1 MQQAIINREM
11 IAAAS
16 RFTTACRA
24 HYVQTR
30 QLVKALTAA
39 AAQDGAF
46 DAFEAFEAGLS
57 PINSFLLPSQPL
69 TAFIEQMP
77 RRYTGIRELFYGL
90 HRENE
95 EMLQTTERFRK
106 QQAAYTGNF
115 DNNIRKLI
123 SLHDELAGFVRGK
136 SLKPEARDWVV
147 GFFQVFN
154 RWMQQGAPGD
164 LQSMEQQIVT
174 PVLVL
179 NETHSGSPFIHRSSS
194 AALECKFAG
203 QNLWALMHTYESRL
217 EAHAAVFKRII
228 SLAGMLDKYLNTARN
243 EQAKYNNRR
252 EGNRR
257 RRKLYGTAIGLP
269 AILLLLYFIY
279 WLLPDPPQPSGLI
292 TQALPVTTS
301 GSHAAVIATSG
312 VSRSSLDSASLV
324 CGIDISKYQGN
335 LLQELKALDT
345 FHFVICKATEG
356 LTLTDNTFTS
366 NWEWLKKARL
376 IRGAYHFYIYGDD
389 PLAQARHFLQTT
401 GAFTNAEMPL
411 ILDIEEGGLGRKAGG
426 ALSADRDTLQVHLLN
441 FLQYLSKQTGRAPII
456 YTDLSFAN
464 TWLHNEAFGNYALWL
479 AEYTTK
485 PSPVLPWAWRNKRA
499 TFWQKSSTYTIVSR
513 RTDYDVFIGTGAEM
527 AAFIKK

>member
-1 MQQAIINREM
+1 MQQAIISQEM
-11 IAAAS
+11 IEAAS
-16 RFTTACRA
+16 RFTEACRA

-30 QLVKALTAA
+30 QLVRALTAEA
-39 AAQDGAF
+39 EQDGVV
-46 DAFEAFEAGLS
+46 DAFGAGLS

-69 TAFIEQMP
+69 TVFIEQLP
-77 RRYTGIRELFYGL
+77 RRYAAIRELFYGL

-95 EMLQTTERFRK
+95 EMIQTTERFRK
-106 QQAAYTGNF
+106 QQAEYTEIF

-123 SLHDELAGFVRGK
+123 RLHDELAGFVKGK
-136 SLKPEARDWVV
+136 NLKPEARDWVE
-147 GFFQVFN
+147 GYFQVFN

-164 LQSMEQQIVT
+164 WQSMEQQIIT

-179 NETHSGSPFIHRSSS
+179 NKTHSGSPFIHRSSS

-203 QNLWALMHTYESRL
+203 QNLLALTHTYGCRL

-228 SLAGMLDKYLNTARN
+228 RLAGILDKYLSTSRN
-243 EQAKYNNRR
+243 EQIKYNDRR
-252 EGNRR
+252 ERNRR
-257 RRKLYGTAIGLP
+257 RRKVVGAAIGLP
-269 AILLLLYFIY
+269 ALLLLLYFIY
-279 WLLPDPPQPSGLI
+279 RVLPDPPQPAGLI

-301 GSHAAVIATSG
+301 GSHATAIATAD
-312 VSRSSLDSASLV
+312 VSRPSLDSATLV

-335 LLQELKALDT
+335 LLEDLKALDT

-411 ILDIEEGGLGRKAGG
+411 ILDIEEGGLGRKAGM
-426 ALSADRDTLQVHLLN
+426 ALNADRDALQVHLLS

-464 TWLHNEAFGNYALWL
+464 TWLHNEAFSDYPLWL
-479 AEYTTK
+479 AEYTGK
-485 PSPVLPWAWRNKRA
+485 PSPVLPWAWRNKQA
-499 TFWQKSSTYTIVSR
+499 TFWQKSSSYTIDSR
-513 RTDYDVFIGTGAEM
+513 SIDYDVFVGTGRELT
-527 AAFIKK
+527 AFINGK